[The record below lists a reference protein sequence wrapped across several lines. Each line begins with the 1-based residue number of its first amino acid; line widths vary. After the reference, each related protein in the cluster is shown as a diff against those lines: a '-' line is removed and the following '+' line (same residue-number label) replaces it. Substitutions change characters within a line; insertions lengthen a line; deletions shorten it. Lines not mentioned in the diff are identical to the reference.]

1 MAEPDIIVITPDD
14 PRYPSMLKRIADP
27 PAQLYCRG
35 NVALLESFCI
45 GVVGTRRAS
54 DYGREVTADIVGQ
67 LATNGVTIVSGL
79 ASGIDSVA
87 HRTTLDANGST
98 IAVFGTGIGDTDI
111 FPAENVRLAHDIID
125 RGGLLVSEYPAGM
138 RGQLWMF
145 PARNRI
151 ISGLSHG
158 VLVVEADRKSGSLI
172 TAKAALD
179 QDRDVFAIPGSIYWP
194 RSVGSNLLIQQGA
207 KPVLCA
213 ADILESYK
221 LRQIPL
227 PEQCLSTS
235 DPVQERILALLR
247 QNGPMHIDTIA
258 AQAGHDTPKVMA
270 AISMLELFGT
280 IVHQGSGTYR
290 ITP

>member
-1 MAEPDIIVITPDD
+1 MAETDVIFIETAD
-14 PRYPSMLKRIADP
+14 PRYPALLRRIADP

-35 NVALLESFCI
+35 NVALLDSFCI
-45 GVVGTRRAS
+45 GIVGTRKAS
-54 DYGREVTADIVGQ
+54 DYGRQVAAEISGQ
-67 LATNGVTIVSGL
+67 LATNGVTVVSGL

-87 HRTTLDANGST
+87 HRAALDAQGAT
-98 IAVFGTGIGDTDI
+98 IAVFGTGIDDASI
-111 FPAENVRLAHDIID
+111 FPAENVRLAHDIVE
-125 RGGLLVSEYPAGM
+125 RGGLLVSEYEPDM

-158 VLVVEADRKSGSLI
+158 VLVVEADKKSGSLI

-194 RSVGSNLLIQQGA
+194 RSVGANLLIQQGA
-207 KPVLCA
+207 RPVLCA

-221 LRQIPL
+221 LRQVPL

-235 DPVQERILALLR
+235 DPVQERILTLLR
-247 QNGPMHIDTIA
+247 QEGPTHLDAIA
-258 AQAGHDTPKVMA
+258 AKTEQEAQCVMA
-270 AISMLELFGT
+270 AIAMLELFDI
-280 IVHQGSGTYR
+280 IVHQGGGIYR
-290 ITP
+290 IK